1 MTFLRELS
9 EQDRPIHASHAKIPE
24 PANLKQPHTMTIP
37 PKSLSHR
44 VSEESIRTE
53 FCEGPVDSPFN
64 PTAPERK
71 PHIPLVHDRAMLI
84 HRLKEKES
92 QTWVPNNN
100 LDSRLYDHDVQSSQN
115 IIRTSASVDSCL
127 LPAPT
132 IPQGQHGGKW
142 DLPDVYAAGQLESGL
157 NIERPGSAFH
167 SGDFTPEDQPS
178 VPRDRRSSS
187 HFHESHD
194 FRHFKESWTAR
205 DPISTPFSRQ
215 AMGHRKEA
223 FGSPSSSLSS
233 SLSTSFAYKLPT
245 SPLVHTESRDDIE
258 SETSSD
264 GATSGSPNMRRHTIN
279 WIHGASLSH
288 AGISRH
294 TPPHRE
300 RALPYQAHQPRRS
313 LASLP
318 GLSIPSSSPQPHFT
332 FRSRRLS
339 HSSEGSPL
347 QHASMVGSYEE
358 SILRGRMSTTPSKPL
373 EFMAQIGVLGL
384 GKCKPNLRCPSHVT
398 LPFSAVFYRYSSTVH
413 GRSKTE
419 DGPSPYVGQIDL
431 ENGLPNPEEL
441 QRSKRKQQSK
451 QTGQKSLDDD
461 YATPQDAGD
470 DQFRG
475 DGQRTENTKK
485 TSRSPKA
492 PPGGSYRI
500 PEKGQ
505 LQIIIKNP
513 NKTAVKLF
521 LIPYDLAGME
531 AGTKTFIRQRS
542 YSAGP
547 IIDGPIGAKCTI
559 RDGPPI
565 LRYLIHLHICSPSKG
580 RFYLY
585 KDIRVVFANR
595 VPDGTEKLRNEVTYP
610 EPRYMPYKA
619 LRTCHLSS
627 TPTNSTLATSPSHH
641 ASRLSA
647 GRQDP
652 NQPHIRPSSHDAG
665 YTHACLPLQRPRVA
679 ALGGDAMTGLEL
691 TGPSVPLSR
700 YDKLNKGDVG
710 YGGIAFGNGANGRPG
725 SAESLLSKRLR
736 SLGVKGNIMP
746 DDATTEDVIDGPIS
760 TINEQA
766 DSRAQD
772 VYNFPGLGNHFGS
785 P

>member
-1 MTFLRELS
+1 M
-9 EQDRPIHASHAKIPE
+9 
-24 PANLKQPHTMTIP
+24 
-37 PKSLSHR
+37 
-44 VSEESIRTE
+44 
-53 FCEGPVDSPFN
+53 
-64 PTAPERK
+64 
-71 PHIPLVHDRAMLI
+71 
-84 HRLKEKES
+84 
-92 QTWVPNNN
+92 
-100 LDSRLYDHDVQSSQN
+100 
-115 IIRTSASVDSCL
+115 
-127 LPAPT
+127 
-132 IPQGQHGGKW
+132 
-142 DLPDVYAAGQLESGL
+142 
-157 NIERPGSAFH
+157 
-167 SGDFTPEDQPS
+167 
-178 VPRDRRSSS
+178 
-187 HFHESHD
+187 
-194 FRHFKESWTAR
+194 
-205 DPISTPFSRQ
+205 PFSRQ
-215 AMGHRKEA
+215 AMDYRKEA

-245 SPLVHTESRDDIE
+245 SPLVYTESRDDIE
-258 SETSSD
+258 SETCSD
-264 GATSGSPNMRRHTIN
+264 GITSGSPNMRRHTIN
-279 WIHGASLSH
+279 WAHGASLSH

-300 RALPYQAHQPRRS
+300 RALSYQAHQPRRS

-318 GLSIPSSSPQPHFT
+318 GLSIPSSSPQAHFT

-398 LPFSAVFYRYSSTVH
+398 LPFSAVFYRYCSTVH

-441 QRSKRKQQSK
+441 QRSKRKQQSR
-451 QTGQKSLDDD
+451 QTGRKSPDDD
-461 YATPQDAGD
+461 QATQDVGD
-470 DQFRG
+470 EQFRG
-475 DGQRTENTKK
+475 DVQKTENVKK

-521 LIPYDLAGME
+521 LVPYDLTGME

-547 IIDGPIGAKCTI
+547 IIDGPVGAKCTI
-559 RDGPPI
+559 PDGPPI

-641 ASRLSA
+641 ASKLVA
-647 GRQDP
+647 GRHDE
-652 NQPHIRPSSHDAG
+652 NQPHMRPSSHDAG
-665 YTHACLPLQRPRVA
+665 YTNACLPIPRSKVSA
-679 ALGGDAMTGLEL
+679 FGGDAMTGLQL
-691 TGPSVPLSR
+691 TGPPVLLST

-710 YGGIAFGNGANGRPG
+710 YGGNAFGHVANGRPG

-736 SLGVKGNIMP
+736 SLGVKGNIVA
-746 DDATTEDVIDGPIS
+746 DEATAEDVVDGPIS
-760 TINEQA
+760 TLKEQLENC
-766 DSRAQD
+766 AQD
-772 VYNFPGLGNHFGS
+772 GL
-785 P
+785 